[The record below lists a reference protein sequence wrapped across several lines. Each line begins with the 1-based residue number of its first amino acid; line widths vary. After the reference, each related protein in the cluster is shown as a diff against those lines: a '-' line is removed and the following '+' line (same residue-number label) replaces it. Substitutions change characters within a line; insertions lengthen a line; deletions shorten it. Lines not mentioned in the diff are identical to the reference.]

1 MVDLNES
8 PGVWHGIA
16 EGHHWLSDKERLE
29 LALKACDLY
38 LKRIDELEQE
48 PAADPALR
56 SVVIDGITWSTGD
69 CGLDDRGRFFNVE
82 NTVTASGQSTV
93 LFIFHQR
100 TTWGEYTPAG
110 PLIKLVRE
118 A

>member
-8 PGVWHGIA
+8 PGAWHGIA

-48 PAADPALR
+48 RDQIVYETEA
-56 SVVIDGITWSTGD
+56 
-69 CGLDDRGRFFNVE
+69 GRD
-82 NTVTASGQSTV
+82 
-93 LFIFHQR
+93 L
-100 TTWGEYTPAG
+100 
-110 PLIKLVRE
+110 
-118 A
+118 